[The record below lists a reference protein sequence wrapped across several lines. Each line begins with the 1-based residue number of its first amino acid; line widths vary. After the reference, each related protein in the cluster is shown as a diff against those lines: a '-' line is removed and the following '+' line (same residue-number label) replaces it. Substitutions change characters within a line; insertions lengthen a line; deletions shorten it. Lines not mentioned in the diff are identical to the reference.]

1 MPYIVTNSD
10 GTLTVTVSDNT
21 VDTASYSLALVGR
34 SVSNYGQYF
43 AQNTIRHLE
52 NFASATAPSTP
63 ITGQLWYD
71 KTEKVIRAYDGVYWK
86 RMGTVVGANN
96 QKPTTQLAGGGTS
109 FFNTTNNKLEVHNGA
124 NWKEAAY
131 GGEVTSA
138 YSANTD
144 VDSPTFYGTRLR
156 TLFLNGTPNDADF
169 GLGTDPRPYPVLALM
184 HVKTSS
190 NGTPRRGIT
199 LVGSSGQYETIM
211 ALWSD
216 YNFTISSDTATPVE
230 GDVVNFYSELTGT
243 GGIAS
248 ARSGRTLGVILQ
260 GQNTRAE
267 YEDSDVIRAEQIYAD
282 NLGSDGVRGNGYF
295 DVLDVVGFFQANS
308 LSVSN
313 DITANGSIIAEGDIT
328 AAGGVA
334 TFANLVVTADSTL
347 TNITANGSII
357 AEGDITAAE
366 GTATFA
372 NLVVTADSTLTSI
385 TTGSAVTAGTITG
398 AWTLTS
404 GSSFQSTYA
413 DLGEKYIADAEY
425 AGGTVVKLGGSAEIT
440 RTTTD
445 ADTEVFG
452 VISTDPA
459 YIMNA
464 GADGPVVA
472 LSGRVPVR
480 VVGTVSK
487 GERLVTSSVEG
498 TARAIGNTPYDP
510 RLIVGRALEHKTDDG
525 IGTIEAVIGV
535 N

>member
-328 AAGGVA
+328 AA
-334 TFANLVVTADSTL
+334 
-347 TNITANGSII
+347 
-357 AEGDITAAE
+357 E